1 MRGRTP
7 KPDRN
12 GPVAP
17 DGTRRGARVPGSRYY
32 RDFCAWCRTPMR
44 VTDYRILNR
53 IETYCEICEPP
64 AARLAVATDASRIL
78 CLHEPDWDAYALAC
92 WSQ

>member
-7 KPDRN
+7 KPDRS

-17 DGTRRGARVPGSRYY
+17 DGTRRGARVPGSRFY
-32 RDFCAWCRTPMR
+32 RDFCPWCRTPMR
-44 VTDYRILNR
+44 VTDFRILNR
-53 IETYCEICEPP
+53 IETFCEICGPS

-78 CLHEPDWDAYALAC
+78 NLHEPDWDAYALAC